1 MFDFSESFETG
12 LPVGG
17 TETVALTERIFS
29 GAEPWLK
36 ARLKME
42 ARPQQTNMALAA
54 ARAFASDSTLLFEA
68 GTGVGKSLAYLIP
81 GLIFSK
87 LSKKKFV
94 VSTLTIPLQEQILKK
109 DLEICRRLFSRVPAL
124 ERFADFKVVLMLG
137 KQNYLCGTRLA
148 QALKR
153 HEGLFDGSDGSETA
167 RQLLMLR
174 DWAAQP
180 GCTGLREHLPQRV
193 DDEVWEMVSA
203 DSAACSRKNCSPDF
217 CFYQRS
223 RAALDDAD
231 IVVVNHHLLFSL
243 IGAGA
248 TPHGDEIGILYPN
261 DFVVLDEAH
270 SVPDVATDYFGTEI
284 SSAGLSR
291 LLARVASAYK
301 KGGVLSDYRNA
312 DALGLI
318 SEARAAA
325 EEFFS
330 DVRFRLLEKNRTSRF
345 REPGWAQNVCELPLG
360 RLETRL
366 KQTAQVET
374 RTHAKDE
381 ISDFAKRI
389 EAHRLAI
396 RECLE
401 LRDTP
406 KKVYWAAAAAN
417 RLRTVSL
424 CGKPVDVAPDLAETL
439 FSRRTSVL
447 LSSATLTDGES
458 MTRFRKSCGADLGAG
473 TAISLKE
480 NSPFDYEANM
490 EIFLAKNMPE
500 PDKKNGALETRVMT
514 EICAHCVAG
523 MQAGGTLVLC
533 TSHDTCRALTDGLR
547 RRLDASRPVFAQGEE
562 RSRQELVR
570 LFAEH
575 GNAVLV
581 GTASFWTGIDVPGSA
596 LSQLIVTRLPFANP
610 REPIVE
616 ARGEWIL
623 ENGGKPFFEMSVP
636 DAVLHFRQG
645 IGRLIRK
652 SDDRGRVVVLDSRI
666 LNKSYGRRFL
676 AALPHRNFSV
686 FTVENFASDIPDFR

>member
-17 TETVALTERIFS
+17 TEAVALTERIFS
-29 GAEPWLK
+29 GAEAWLK
-36 ARLKME
+36 TRMRMDS
-42 ARPQQTNMALAA
+42 RPQQTNMALAA
-54 ARAFASDSTLLFEA
+54 ARAFAADSALLFEA

-109 DLEICRRLFSRVPAL
+109 DLEICRKLFSRVSAL

-153 HEGLFDGSDGSETA
+153 HEGLFDGNDGSETA

-174 DWAAQP
+174 DWAASP

-193 DDEVWEMVSA
+193 DDEVWDMVSA
-203 DSAACSRKNCSPDF
+203 DSSACSRKNCSPDL
-217 CFYQRS
+217 CFYRRS
-223 RAALDDAD
+223 RAAIDEAD
-231 IVVVNHHLLFSL
+231 IVVVNHHLLFSM

-248 TPHGDEIGILYPN
+248 TPEGDEIGILYPN
-261 DFVVLDEAH
+261 DFAVLDEAH

-284 SSAGLSR
+284 SSSGLLR
-291 LLARVASAYK
+291 LLARIASAYK
-301 KGGVLSDYRNA
+301 RGGVLAEHRRPE
-312 DALGLI
+312 ALGLI
-318 SEARAAA
+318 SEARAAV

-330 DVRFRLLEKNRTSRF
+330 DVRFRFLEKNRTFRF
-345 REPGWAQNVCELPLG
+345 RETNWAQNVCELPLG

-374 RTHAKDE
+374 RTQAKDE

-401 LRDTP
+401 LRDAP
-406 KKVYWAAAAAN
+406 KKVYWAAVAAN

-439 FSRRTSVL
+439 FSRKTSVL

-458 MTRFRKSCGADLGAG
+458 MARFRKSCGADLGAEK
-473 TAISLKE
+473 ALSLKE
-480 NSPFDYEANM
+480 NSPFDYESNM
-490 EIFLAKNMPE
+490 KILLAENMPE
-500 PDKKNGALETRVMT
+500 PDKRNGALETRVMT

-523 MQAGGTLVLC
+523 MRAGGTLVLC
-533 TSHDTCRALTDGLR
+533 TSYETCRALTDGLR
-547 RRLDASRPVFAQGEE
+547 KRFGADVPVLAQGEE

-570 LFAEH
+570 VFSEH

-610 REPIVE
+610 KEPIVE

-652 SDDRGRVVVLDSRI
+652 SDDRGRLVVLDSRI
-666 LNKSYGRRFL
+666 LKKSYGKRFL
-676 AALPHRNFSV
+676 AALPHRNFST
-686 FTVENFASDIPDFR
+686 FTVENFAETIPNFQ